1 MGMTDAGRSPGFWI
15 VVVFLAVS
23 IVLMLVGQ
31 TVGVFNYDLAARM
44 GLQEKPEE
52 MTDFGVQVNRAFGA
66 ADTVVYVPLMLISLV
81 GLILRKRW
89 SLLVTAAFFGASA
102 YWTAT
107 VTFMLLFLPGVAGYS
122 NVPGPEI
129 WLFIGTYMVAGV
141 AGLLYIVWRG
151 EELLR

>member
-31 TVGVFNYDLAARM
+31 TVGVFNYDLAASM

-141 AGLLYIVWRG
+141 VGLLYIVWRG

>member
-1 MGMTDAGRSPGFWI
+1 MTGAGRSLGFWV

-31 TVGVFNYDLAARM
+31 TMAVFNYDLAVSL
-44 GLQEKPEE
+44 GLQEKPDE

-66 ADTVVYVPLMLISLV
+66 ADTVVYLPLIVISLV

-102 YWTAT
+102 YWTVT
-107 VTFMLLFLPGVAGYS
+107 VTFIFLFLPGVEGYS

-129 WLFIGTYMVAGV
+129 WLFIGTYMVAGGL
-141 AGLLYIVWRG
+141 GLLYIVFRG
-151 EELLR
+151 EELIR

>member
-1 MGMTDAGRSPGFWI
+1 MTGARRSYGFWVI
-15 VVVFLAVS
+15 VGFLAIS
-23 IVLMLVGQ
+23 IVLMLMGQ
-31 TVGVFNYDLAARM
+31 TLGVFNYDLAARL

-66 ADTVVYVPLMLISLV
+66 ADTVVYLPLIVISMV

-102 YWTAT
+102 YWTVT
-107 VTFMLLFLPGVAGYS
+107 VTFMLLFLPGVTGYS

-129 WLFIGTYMVAGV
+129 WLFIGTYMVVGV
-141 AGLLYIVWRG
+141 LGLFYLIRRG
-151 EELLR
+151 DELLR

>member
-1 MGMTDAGRSPGFWI
+1 MTGARRSYGFWVI
-15 VVVFLAVS
+15 VGFLAIS
-23 IVLMLVGQ
+23 IVLMLMGQ
-31 TVGVFNYDLAARM
+31 TLGVFNYDLAARL

-66 ADTVVYVPLMLISLV
+66 ADTVVYLPLIVISMV

-102 YWTAT
+102 YWTVT
-107 VTFMLLFLPGVAGYS
+107 VTFMLLFLPGVTGYS

-129 WLFIGTYMVAGV
+129 WLFIGTYMVVGIL
-141 AGLLYIVWRG
+141 GLFYLIRRG
-151 EELLR
+151 DELLR

>member
-1 MGMTDAGRSPGFWI
+1 M
-15 VVVFLAVS
+15 
-23 IVLMLVGQ
+23 LMGQ
-31 TVGVFNYDLAARM
+31 TLGVFNYDLAARL

-66 ADTVVYVPLMLISLV
+66 ADTVVYLPLIVISMV

-102 YWTAT
+102 YWTVT
-107 VTFMLLFLPGVAGYS
+107 VTFMLLFLPGVTGYS

-129 WLFIGTYMVAGV
+129 WLFIGTYMVVGV
-141 AGLLYIVWRG
+141 LGLFYLIRRG
-151 EELLR
+151 DELLR

>member
-1 MGMTDAGRSPGFWI
+1 MTGAGRSCGFWVI
-15 VVVFLAVS
+15 VVFLAVS
-23 IVLMLVGQ
+23 IVLMLMGQ
-31 TVGVFNYDLAARM
+31 TLGVFNYDLAARL

-66 ADTVVYVPLMLISLV
+66 ADTVVYLPLIVISMV

-102 YWTAT
+102 YWTVT
-107 VTFMLLFLPGVAGYS
+107 VTFMLLFLPGVTGYS

-129 WLFIGTYMVAGV
+129 WLFIGTYMVVGV
-141 AGLLYIVWRG
+141 LGLFYLIRRG
-151 EELLR
+151 DELLR

>member
-1 MGMTDAGRSPGFWI
+1 MTGTGRSPGFWI

-31 TVGVFNYDLAARM
+31 TLGVFNYELAARM
-44 GLQEKPEE
+44 GLQEKPEQ
-52 MTDFGVQVNRAFGA
+52 MTEFGVQVGRAFGA
-66 ADTVVYVPLMLISLV
+66 SDTIVYIPLMVISMI
-81 GLILRKRW
+81 GLILRKPW

-102 YWTAT
+102 YWTVT
-107 VTFMLLFLPGVAGYS
+107 VTFMLIFLPGVPGYS

-129 WLFIGTYMVAGV
+129 WLFIGTYMVVGV
-141 AGLLYIVWRG
+141 AGLFYIVTRG

>member
-1 MGMTDAGRSPGFWI
+1 MTGAGRSLGFWVI
-15 VVVFLAVS
+15 VVFLAVS

-31 TVGVFNYDLAARM
+31 TMAVFNYDLAVSL
-44 GLQEKPEE
+44 GLQEKPDE

-66 ADTVVYVPLMLISLV
+66 ADTVVYLPLIVISLV

-102 YWTAT
+102 YWTVT
-107 VTFMLLFLPGVAGYS
+107 VTFIFLFLPGVEGYS

-129 WLFIGTYMVAGV
+129 WLFIGTYMVAGGL
-141 AGLLYIVWRG
+141 GLLYIVFRG
-151 EELLR
+151 EELIR